1 MWDTNLPIIP
11 LYRGPKA
18 SSTSATLLLLVI
30 FICCVQACGQQVAAA
45 ESASITGTVKY
56 TGEVPQLKF
65 VDNGGVR
72 RELLEVDRRSS
83 GLRYAVVYLLGE
95 FPEKGDSS
103 ADASDEEPVL
113 IDQIDETFEPH
124 VIAIRDGRDV
134 RFRNSDGGNHNVRS
148 ATLEERNEFNV
159 TTAAG
164 GEYTHTLHMSR
175 KYSPV
180 RIGCDIH
187 PWMSAWIYVFDHPY
201 FAVTDELGNFEI
213 SGVPPG
219 DYTLIIRQP
228 DAGFSEKRETT
239 VKAGEE
245 LNVEIEFSTDDVRD

>member
-1 MWDTNLPIIP
+1 MIWMSLLTLASNSDTDE
-11 LYRGPKA
+11 A
-18 SSTSATLLLLVI
+18 ST
-30 FICCVQACGQQVAAA
+30 
-45 ESASITGTVKY
+45 ITGTVTC
-56 TGEVPQLKF
+56 TGEVPKLKT
-65 VDNGGVR
+65 VDNAGVR
-72 RELLEVDRRSS
+72 RDLLEVDLKTH
-83 GLRYAVVYLLGE
+83 GLRYAVVYLVGE
-95 FPEKGDSS
+95 FPESGDDPEE
-103 ADASDEEPVL
+103 ADPVL
-113 IDQIDETFEPH
+113 IDQVDETFVPH
-124 VIAIRDGRDV
+124 VIAIRDGRKV
-134 RFRNSDGGNHNVRS
+134 RFHNSDGGNHNVRS

>member
-1 MWDTNLPIIP
+1 MPYNASRPRNLYAALAALPVAI
-11 LYRGPKA
+11 A
-18 SSTSATLLLLVI
+18 CAMASTSR
-30 FICCVQACGQQVAAA
+30 CSA
-45 ESASITGTVKY
+45 EQTNGSITGTVTY
-56 TGEVPQLKF
+56 TGEVPKLKI

-72 RELLEVDRRSS
+72 RDLLEVDRKTN
-83 GLRYAVVYLLGE
+83 GLRYAVVYLVGE
-95 FPEKGDSS
+95 FP
-103 ADASDEEPVL
+103 ADGESQGGESDEEPVL

-175 KYSPV
+175 KHRPV
-180 RIGCDIH
+180 RVGCDIH

-201 FAVTDELGNFEI
+201 FAVTDERGEFEI
-213 SGVPPG
+213 ENVPPG
-219 DYTLIIRQP
+219 EYTLIIRQP
-228 DAGFSEKRETT
+228 DAGFSEGREIT
-239 VKAGEE
+239 VAGDEGVTIE
-245 LNVEIEFSTDDVRD
+245 VEFSADDVKD